1 MIDRDD
7 LATKIRDLLA
17 QVSGVEEVAVQE
29 DPAGEIL
36 AIDIQVADAREARRI
51 TRNVESAL
59 MTGLGVIVDHERIR
73 VVQNGRPSSSN
84 GSEPYP
90 DGPPPAPPQGLP
102 AQSLPVDRAMEPE
115 PEAPEPLESRRVRLA
130 AVRCVPDGEL
140 YVEITVDLEIGGHF
154 YRGQVRDTDMP
165 RTRMMGAARA
175 TVAAMANA
183 LEPGT
188 ALALEGLEEFRVANA
203 RGILAI
209 LRARVGQSRPVL
221 HGAAILDRD
230 PVDAAARAVL
240 DALNRFWDMRGEA
253 G

>member
-1 MIDRDD
+1 MIDRQD
-7 LATKIRDLLA
+7 LASQIKALLA
-17 QVSGVEEVAVQE
+17 QVSGVEEVQVQE
-29 DPAGEIL
+29 GQPGQIL
-36 AIDIQVADAREARRI
+36 AIDIQVADAGEARRI

-59 MTGLGVIVDHERIR
+59 MTGLGLIVDHQMIR
-73 VVQNGRPSSSN
+73 VVQNGHPRRGN
-84 GSEPYP
+84 GSETAG
-90 DGPPPAPPQGLP
+90 DGPEPSLWADLP
-102 AQSLPVDRAMEPE
+102 AQSLPVLTEMEPE
-115 PEAPEPLESRRVRLA
+115 AAEALESRRVRLA

-140 YVEITVDLEIGGHF
+140 YVEVTVDLEIAGQF
-154 YRGQVRDTDMP
+154 YRGRVRDTDMP
-165 RTRMMGAARA
+165 RTRLLAAARA

-188 ALALEGLEEFRVANA
+188 ALALEGLEEFRVADT

>member
-1 MIDRDD
+1 MIERQD
-7 LATKIRDLLA
+7 LARQIRDLLA
-17 QVSGVEEVAVQE
+17 QVSGVQEVQVQE
-29 DPAGEIL
+29 DPAGDIL
-36 AIDIQVADAREARRI
+36 GIEIQVADAGEARRI

-59 MTGLGVIVDHERIR
+59 MTGLGMIVDHERIR
-73 VVQNGRPSSSN
+73 VVQNGRPSSGN
-84 GSEPYP
+84 GAEVSA
-90 DGPPPAPPQGLP
+90 DGPEPSLWQDLS
-102 AQSLPVDRAMEPE
+102 AQSLPAGIPMAPQI
-115 PEAPEPLESRRVRLA
+115 PEALESRRVRLA

-140 YVEITVDLEIGGHF
+140 YVEVTVDLEIGGQF
-154 YRGQVRDTDMP
+154 YRGKVRDTDMP
-165 RTRMMGAARA
+165 RTRLLAAARA
-175 TVAAMANA
+175 TVAAMTNA

-188 ALALEGLEEFRVANA
+188 ALALEGLEEFRVADA
-203 RGILAI
+203 KGILAI